1 MKKVC
6 VYVCV
11 SRRIHNVWH
20 VIMIFV
26 VVGLWSWIYLE
37 SSRTGSENALP
48 PRGKI
53 VSSMLQCVRVS
64 LTPPDQPTNQPGL
77 THPKLPTGT
86 NTNASCHL
94 AKKPKKLLLLPTFCA
109 FSALRSIA
117 LFPFG
122 SVGIGG
128 LLKCGLGGLV
138 LG

>member
-48 PRGKI
+48 PRGKNRELYVTMRANVI
-53 VSSMLQCVRVS
+53 DAAR
-64 LTPPDQPTNQPGL
+64 PTNQSTRPNP
-77 THPKLPTGT
+77 PKAAHGKKYKCVMSSREEAEEAPPL
-86 NTNASCHL
+86 AHL
-94 AKKPKKLLLLPTFCA
+94 LCLLRP
-109 FSALRSIA
+109 
-117 LFPFG
+117 
-122 SVGIGG
+122 SVHR
-128 LLKCGLGGLV
+128 V
-138 LG
+138 VPVR